1 MADKNKI
8 KYGLANVWYARAT
21 LAEDNSAT
29 YETPVRW
36 PGAVNLSM
44 DPSGELVRFYAD
56 DIVYWAGEANN
67 GYEGD
72 FESALVPDSFK
83 KDIMGYIEDANGVLV
98 EPADMQSKPF
108 ALMFEFKGD
117 KHKTRHVLY
126 NCAVTRPSISG
137 ATKED
142 TIEPQT
148 ESVTLQAGTI
158 YIPAM
163 DREVVKASSKPEDGS
178 VYAGWNSA
186 VYQPSPASFEVIFA
200 SNGGSDVPTATV
212 PAGSLLTEPTAP
224 TRTGYTFAGWYSDP
238 ELTEAFVFTSPIEAN
253 MVLYAKWTPAA

>member
-8 KYGLANVWYARAT
+8 KYGLADVWYAMAT

-29 YETPVRW
+29 YETPKRL

-44 DPSGELVRFYAD
+44 DASGEMVRFYAD

-72 FESALVPDSFK
+72 LEIALVPEEFK
-83 KDIMGYIEDANGVLV
+83 VDALGYTRDANGVLV
-98 EPADMQSKPF
+98 EPADTETKPF
-108 ALMFEFKGD
+108 ALIFAFKGD

-126 NCAVTRPSISG
+126 NCTATRPSVSG

-142 TIEPQT
+142 TIDPQT
-148 ESVTLQAGTI
+148 ETMSLQAGTI

-163 DREVVKASSKPEDGS
+163 DREIVKASSKPDDGS

-186 VYQPSPASFEVIFA
+186 VYQPQPASFEVIFA
-200 SNGGSDVPTATV
+200 SNGGSAVAPQTAA
-212 PAGSLLTEPTAP
+212 AGGLATEPEAP
-224 TRTGYTFAGWYSDP
+224 TRTGYTFAGWFSDP
-238 ELTEAFVFTSPIEAN
+238 ELTEAFAFTSPVEAN
-253 MVLYAKWTPAA
+253 MVLYAKWTPAE

>member
-8 KYGLANVWYARAT
+8 KYGLAGVYYAMAT

-29 YETPVRW
+29 YETPKRW

-44 DPSGELVRFYAD
+44 DASGEMVRFYAD

-72 FESALVPDSFK
+72 LETALVPEDFK
-83 KDIMGYIEDANGVLV
+83 VDALGYIRDANGVLV
-98 EPADMQSKPF
+98 ESADTKTRPF
-108 ALMFEFKGD
+108 ALIFEFKGD
-117 KHKTRHVLY
+117 KYKTRHVLY
-126 NCAVTRPSISG
+126 NCTATRPSVSG

-148 ESVTLQAGTI
+148 ETVSLQAGTI

-186 VYQPSPASFEVIFA
+186 VYQPQPASFEVIFA

-212 PAGSLLTEPTAP
+212 QAGGLLTEPTTP
-224 TRTGYTFAGWYSDP
+224 TRTGYTFAGWFSDP
-238 ELTEAFVFTSPIEAN
+238 ELTEAYVFTAPVEAN
-253 MVLYAKWTPAA
+253 IVLYAKWTPAA

>member
-8 KYGLANVWYARAT
+8 KYGLANVYYAMAT
-21 LAEDNSAT
+21 LADDNSAT
-29 YETPVRW
+29 YDTPVRW
-36 PGAVNLSM
+36 PGAVNLSL
-44 DPSGELVRFYAD
+44 DASGDMVRFYAD

-83 KDIMGYIEDANGVLV
+83 KDAMGYIEDANGVLV
-98 EPADMQSKPF
+98 EAADTQIRPF

-117 KHKTRHVLY
+117 KFKTRHVLY
-126 NCAVTRPSISG
+126 NCTVTRPSVSG

-148 ESVTLQAGTI
+148 ETVSLQAGTI
-158 YIPAM
+158 YIAAM

-178 VYAGWNSA
+178 VYAGWNTA
-186 VYQPSPASFEVIFA
+186 VYQPSPSSFEVIFA
-200 SNGGSDVPTATV
+200 SNGGTNVPTATV
-212 PAGSLLTEPTAP
+212 AAGELLTAPTAP
-224 TRTGYTFAGWYSDP
+224 TRTGYTFAAWYSDP
-238 ELTEAFVFTSPIEAN
+238 ELTEAYNFSAPVEAN
-253 MVLYAKWTPAA
+253 MVLYAKWTPNE

>member
-8 KYGLANVWYARAT
+8 KYGLANVWYAMAE
-21 LAEDNSAT
+21 LADDNSAT
-29 YETPVRW
+29 YGTPVIW
-36 PGAVNLSM
+36 PGAVNLSL
-44 DPSGELVRFYAD
+44 DASGEMVRFYAD

-72 FESALVPDSFK
+72 FESTLVPDSFK
-83 KDIMGYIEDANGVLV
+83 KDAMGYIEDANGALV
-98 EPADMQSKPF
+98 EVVDAQVRPF

-126 NCAVTRPSISG
+126 NCTVTRPSVSG

-148 ESVTLQAGTI
+148 ETVSLQAGTI

-163 DREVVKASSKPEDGS
+163 DCDVVKASSKPEDGAI
-178 VYAGWNSA
+178 YTNWNTA
-186 VYQPSPASFEVIFA
+186 VYQPMPASFEVVFA
-200 SNGGSDVPTATV
+200 SNGGSAVPTQTV
-212 PAGSLLTEPTAP
+212 AAGEAATEPTAP
-224 TRTGYTFAGWYSDP
+224 TRTGYTFDAWYRDP
-238 ELTEAFVFTSPIEAN
+238 ELTEAYDFTAPVEAN
-253 MVLYAKWTPAA
+253 MVLYAKWTQTQ

>member
-1 MADKNKI
+1 MNKI
-8 KYGLANVWYARAT
+8 KYGLKNAHWAKCTVAADGT
-21 LAEDNSAT
+21 AT
-29 YETPVRW
+29 YETPEAW
-36 PGAVNLSM
+36 PGSVSLSM
-44 DPSGELVRFYAD
+44 DAQGGVTIFRAD
-56 DIVYWAGEANN
+56 NMDYWTAAANN
-67 GYEGD
+67 GYQGD

-117 KHKTRHVLY
+117 KHKTRQVLY

-148 ESVTLQAGTI
+148 ESVSLQAGTI

-163 DREVVKASSKPEDGS
+163 DREIVKASSKPEDGS
-178 VYAGWNSA
+178 VYAGWNNA
-186 VYQPSPASFEVIFA
+186 VYQPAPASFEVIFA

-212 PAGSLLTEPTAP
+212 PAGSLLTEPTDP
-224 TRTGYTFAGWYSDP
+224 TRTGYTFDAWYSDP
-238 ELTEAFVFTSPIEAN
+238 ELTDAYDFTAPVEAN
-253 MVLYAKWTPAA
+253 MVLYAKWTPAS